1 QPNQRV
7 SALSITPLI
16 VIILSHYIQYPITST
31 PILPSH
37 AHHIPNNLTDIL
49 ESEMRRE
56 NPVCQQRSLHAS
68 RTPGSGMGSTT
79 ERLMDFEMMP
89 YQASTVLDLS
99 SLFPEVTSHPPTIT
113 ATPAASRSKHCQ
125 SKTILS
131 RAWQKGVKN

>member
-1 QPNQRV
+1 MDIYCDFSQTPILPPSHSPCAVITPPHPPLTSTPIVQQQWPSASKRDISTRQPNQRV

-56 NPVCQQRSLHAS
+56 NVN
-68 RTPGSGMGSTT
+68 ST
-79 ERLMDFEMMP
+79 
-89 YQASTVLDLS
+89 YKQ
-99 SLFPEVTSHPPTIT
+99 LFLYNHLNNEKCLVQTSPLF
-113 ATPAASRSKHCQ
+113 R
-125 SKTILS
+125 
-131 RAWQKGVKN
+131 GVQ